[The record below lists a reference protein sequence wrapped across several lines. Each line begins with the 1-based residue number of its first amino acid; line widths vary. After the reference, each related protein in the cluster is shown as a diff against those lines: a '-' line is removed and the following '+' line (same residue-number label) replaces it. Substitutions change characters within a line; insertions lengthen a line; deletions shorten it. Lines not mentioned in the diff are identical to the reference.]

1 LAVAPNTSSAF
12 IAGAKSQGIEPWVAN
27 IFNQKLAK
35 VGSVERIN
43 PVLLDILKTRGYYN
57 DDIVD
62 SISFNKGSVQHL
74 DSKILS
80 DHEKEVFKTAYE
92 INQKSIIDLAEQ
104 RQQWICQGQSLNLFF
119 DANEDEG
126 WIHEVHKYAFEQTRL
141 KSLYYVRTQP
151 GISADKDDTCKAC
164 GGDFIEVINITIS
177 KVSNGWVITTYF
189 EDDTEIVE
197 VYDID
202 GKDDGNKQSI
212 KCIIKSMGLEN
223 EVKIM

>member
-1 LAVAPNTSSAF
+1 MILARLVRD
-12 IAGAKSQGIEPWVAN
+12 KMEKVVY
-27 IFNQKLAK
+27 KL
-35 VGSVERIN
+35 
-43 PVLLDILKTRGYYN
+43 N
-57 DDIVD
+57 DRD
-62 SISFNKGSVQHL
+62 Q
-74 DSKILS
+74 
-80 DHEKEVFKTAYE
+80 
-92 INQKSIIDLAEQ
+92 
-104 RQQWICQGQSLNLFF
+104 F
-119 DANEDEG
+119 DDVSYDG
-126 WIHEVHKYAFEQTRL
+126 
-141 KSLYYVRTQP
+141 
-151 GISADKDDTCKAC
+151 GG